1 MTGLMISIAMPLLS
15 FHYIF

>member
-1 MTGLMISIAMPLLS
+1 MTFIYMTSLLS